1 MDGGDTNPRR
11 DLGFVQM
18 YDPLAWMENTK
29 TRRFRTQIDKENDE
43 VTSYVRKN
51 KGIFEKYKAL
61 YAKYAEGAA
70 PVHPDYAQMSYDWYS
85 HAVKI
90 QSLANHTQHVWIG
103 KTHWKD
109 LAYFTVHPSAPYAVY
124 VSDDTDGAEA
134 YKATVVD
141 ADLRTVLTV
150 KNISPIVG
158 FIESSL
164 IVLEAEKRLQYRRC
178 VSYDLFTKEHKVL
191 YEETNE
197 KHNLELIPSL
207 RTGEVF
213 LKSAN
218 SIESQSLADITVS
231 GGVSWFIKRSCTILP
246 VSDRHYAA
254 DTYLVKKD
262 QVFPK
267 HKFLNDLV
275 MSSYT
280 QGYVTLTHGMS
291 MSLYAFQVKPY
302 RLIHVHTQSPGAIHF
317 FTSPFKTHIG
327 LEAPDKATAIVD
339 INILLSPKTP
349 ISTVPLVFPETL
361 SLQSELRNVS
371 GVPYTYTT
379 VKSITKPKQKPKK
392 LVVCAY
398 GAYGI
403 NSARNYPVRWLP
415 WLADGYALV
424 VVAPRGGRDKGDVWY
439 DGGRTALR
447 KQHTFEDTAAVIR
460 AVQAAESIEPRN
472 TIVYG
477 RSAGGWTATAIGHIQ
492 PPIVGGVYAEVP
504 YLDVL
509 RTTTNPALPLTTL
522 EYDEFGDPM
531 HHKSHYAALQRISPV
546 DSVQTPSSSEPKIY
560 IKTALNDAQ
569 VLPYEALKYAT
580 KLREAKWSSVYMY
593 TTIGGGHFAS
603 DNTIYARDA
612 TVLQAP
618 TVAAVAAAPSTTRSF
633 NKTRRRRTSSLK
645 Q

>member
-1 MDGGDTNPRR
+1 
-11 DLGFVQM
+11 M

-51 KGIFEKYKAL
+51 KIIFEKYKSL
-61 YAKYAEGAA
+61 YAKYAEGAS

-85 HAVKI
+85 HSVKI

-103 KTHWKD
+103 KTHRKD
-109 LAYFTVHPSAPYAVY
+109 LAYFTVHTSAPYAVY

-141 ADLRTVLTV
+141 ADLRRVLIV

-158 FIESSL
+158 LIESSL

-178 VSYDLFTKEHKVL
+178 VSYDLFTKERKVL
-191 YEETNE
+191 YEEKNE

-207 RTGEVF
+207 RTNEVF
-213 LKSAN
+213 LKTAN
-218 SIESQSLADITVS
+218 AIESQSLADITVS

-246 VSDRHYAA
+246 ISERQYAS
-254 DTYLVKKD
+254 DTYLVNKAH
-262 QVFPK
+262 VFPK

-275 MSSYT
+275 MSSSN

-302 RLIHVHTQSPGAIHF
+302 QFVHLHTQSPGSIHF
-317 FTSPFKTHIG
+317 FTSPFQIHVG
-327 LEAPDKATAIVD
+327 LEAPDTATAVFD
-339 INILLSPKTP
+339 INVLFSAKPL

-361 SLQSELRNVS
+361 SLQSELRS
-371 GVPYTYTT
+371 AGGVPFTYTVT
-379 VKSITKPKQKPKK
+379 KSLASKAKK

-424 VVAPRGGRDKGDVWY
+424 VVAPRGGRDKGDAWY

-447 KQHTFEDTAAVIR
+447 KHHTFEDTAAVIR
-460 AVQAAESIEPRN
+460 AVQASESIEPKN
-472 TIVYG
+472 TIMYG
-477 RSAGGWTATAIGHIQ
+477 RSAGGWTAAAIAHIQ

-522 EYDEFGDPM
+522 EYDEFGDPL
-531 HHKSHYAALQRISPV
+531 HHKSHYAALKRISPL
-546 DSVQTPSSSEPKIY
+546 DSVPPPSSSEPKIY

-580 KLREAKWSSVYMY
+580 KLREANWPSVYLH
-593 TTIGGGHFAS
+593 TTIDGGHFAS
-603 DNTIYARDA
+603 DNIGYARDA
-612 TVLQAP
+612 TVLQSP
-618 TVAAVAAAPSTTRSF
+618 AAPSDTVATVATVAKAGITKSF